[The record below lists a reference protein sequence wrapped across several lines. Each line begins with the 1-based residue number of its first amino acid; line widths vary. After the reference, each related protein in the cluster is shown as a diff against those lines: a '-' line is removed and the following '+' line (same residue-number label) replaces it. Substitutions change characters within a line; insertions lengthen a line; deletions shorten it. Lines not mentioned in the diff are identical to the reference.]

1 MRSHTLYLSD
11 LAAALERIEEF
22 TAGMT
27 YDQFLHDDRTQSAVI
42 RKFEIIGEAAKKIPL
57 PVREKYPAV
66 PWREM
71 AGMRDKLIHTYFGVD
86 TQLVWRTV
94 VNRVPELRQ
103 EIRRILEQER
113 GR

>member
-11 LAAALERIEEF
+11 LALALEKIEEF

-27 YDQFLHDDRTQSAVI
+27 YDEFLLDDSTQSAVI

-57 PVREKYPAV
+57 PIREKYPAV

-86 TQLVWRTV
+86 TQLVWKTV
-94 VNRVPELRQ
+94 VNRDPELRQ
-103 EIRRILEQER
+103 EIHCILERER
-113 GR
+113 S